1 MRTLSALLMVLLLC
15 SVQQVLCNG
24 YQGANTPTVC
34 CYGFQE
40 VKIPLWRIASYRWT
54 SSKCE
59 KKAVVFRTVIGR
71 ELCVDPEVSWVKE
84 HIKKLQS

>member
-1 MRTLSALLMVLLLC
+1 MVLLLC
-15 SVQQVLCNG
+15 SVQQVLCSGN
-24 YQGANTPTVC
+24 QAVNAPIEC
-34 CYGFQE
+34 CYRFVK

-54 SSKCE
+54 SSNCS
-59 KKAVVFRTVIGR
+59 KKAVIFRTVIGK